1 MSGTKEVTG
10 SHSADHP
17 QMLLTV
23 LLYGYCTGVC
33 SSRKIA
39 RSCEMDLAFR
49 VLSGGQFPDFR
60 TQAYC
65 SEGAIWRPSNA
76 CSWRCGKLMPT

>member
-1 MSGTKEVTG
+1 
-10 SHSADHP
+10 
-17 QMLLTV
+17 MLLTV

-60 TQAYC
+60 TLADFRKAHLGGLPRVVPG
-65 SEGAIWRPSNA
+65 GAANVP
-76 CSWRCGKLMPT
+76 